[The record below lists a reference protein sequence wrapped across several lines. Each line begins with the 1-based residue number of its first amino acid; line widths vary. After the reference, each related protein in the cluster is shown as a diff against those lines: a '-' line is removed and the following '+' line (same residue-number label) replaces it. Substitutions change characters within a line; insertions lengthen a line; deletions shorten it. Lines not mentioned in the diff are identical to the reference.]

1 MSNSAH
7 DDKSIPR
14 PLLIGAALLVIITM
28 VSAGTGRLTGVGTTM
43 TPTSEVVQARSLQF
57 ADRTD
62 GGVDVTD
69 VTTGTSVYVVPPGTN
84 GFLRGVLRGM
94 SRTRKL
100 ENVGPEPAYTLTR
113 WADGRL
119 SLADPSTGR
128 EVNLEPFGPTN
139 YRVFAKFLDHAV
151 IAQSEQ

>member
-1 MSNSAH
+1 MSNSDH
-7 DDKSIPR
+7 DHSIPR
-14 PLLIGAALLVIITM
+14 PLLIGAALLVLITII
-28 VSAGTGRLTGVGTTM
+28 SAATGSMTGVGTTM
-43 TPTSEVVQARSLQF
+43 TPASEVVQARSLLF

-69 VTTGTSVYVVPPGTN
+69 AASGTSVYVVPPGTN

-151 IAQSEQ
+151 VAQSGQ

>member
-1 MSNSAH
+1 MSNSEH
-7 DDKSIPR
+7 DKSIPL
-14 PLLIGAALLVIITM
+14 PLLIGAGLLVAITM
-28 VSAGTGRLTGVGTTM
+28 ISAATGRLTGVGTTM
-43 TPTSEVVQARSLQF
+43 TPASEVVQTRSLHF

-100 ENVGPEPAYTLTR
+100 ENVGPEPAYVLTR

-139 YRVFAKFLDHAV
+139 YRVFARFLDHAV
-151 IAQSEQ
+151 VAQNGQ